1 MPVTE
6 NTVLPSN
13 MGKGGGFNPPTHPL
27 FRVRSKVLDLSL
39 LGFSLGVEERRPDAQ
54 FL

>member
-13 MGKGGGFNPPTHPL
+13 MGKGEGSIHRRTPSFE
-27 FRVRSKVLDLSL
+27 SVLKFLVSL